1 MKSMTIIQETRP
13 GLLAEITTLLEGVG
27 VNMQTIDGDTIGSTA
42 VISIMAEPYEQC
54 FDTLAQA
61 GFKVFPHEQ
70 ILLGIQ
76 DEPGALAEIS
86 RKLANEQI
94 DIRSVHLID
103 REGEKAIVALETEN
117 DYRTR
122 QILRDLIV

>member
-1 MKSMTIIQETRP
+1 M
-13 GLLAEITTLLEGVG
+13 
-27 VNMQTIDGDTIGSTA
+27 
-42 VISIMAEPYEQC
+42 
-54 FDTLAQA
+54 
-61 GFKVFPHEQ
+61 FPHEQ

-94 DIRSVHLID
+94 DIRSVHLVD